1 MDSTIVQLLRDS
13 IDKVDAKV
21 DKIDDK
27 LNEMLAFKWQ
37 IIGGSVIMSAIIGVA
52 IQIFLAIYG
61 K

>member
-21 DKIDDK
+21 DKIDEK
-27 LNEMLAFKWQ
+27 VSAMLAFKYQ

-52 IQIFLAIYG
+52 IQIFLAVYS